1 MPRNFN
7 IGSLVGQMGL
17 KKNDPRTTARVGLG
31 ALLVC
36 NLVAAWFV
44 YSPIGGSAD
53 EMESRLLDLQ
63 RQVSSK
69 QAVLKRSKEL
79 AAKVD
84 KGRMQ
89 GDEFLGRY
97 FLSRPTTYSTLVGE
111 LNTLAKAAGVRPKE
125 QAFNE
130 EEVEGS
136 DELGM
141 VSITAGYEGSYADLL
156 HFLRELD
163 KANRLVIIESLAASP
178 QQGTGVLN
186 ISLRLNTFIREVPV
200 EAQLAALT
208 QPAGSGV
215 PPGATLAP
223 PVAPA
228 AEPSPAAVRPRTKM
242 AQPGGAVPP
251 PAGAPAPPSG
261 TAPSLSGGPK
271 PQSGG
276 PTLPSGAPT
285 RPSGAPTLP
294 SGRPTLPSG
303 AATLPPGAL
312 TPRPGAVIP
321 HPGGPTLAP
330 ARRGAG
336 Q

>member
-7 IGSLVGQMGL
+7 IGSLVGQLGL

-31 ALLVC
+31 ALLLC
-36 NLVAAWFV
+36 NLVAGWFV
-44 YSPIGGSAD
+44 FSPIGGSAD
-53 EMESRLLDLQ
+53 EMETRLLDLQ

-84 KGRMQ
+84 KGRLQ

-111 LNTLAKAAGVRPKE
+111 LNSLAKAAGVRPKE

-186 ISLRLNTFIREVPV
+186 ISLRLNTFIRETPV
-200 EAQLAALT
+200 AAQLAALT
-208 QPAGSGV
+208 QPRSEPAVPPATPVAQPVTATVAPSPMAPPPAAPVVQPRGATPSPLNPMAPPPGV
-215 PPGATLAP
+215 PVLPPGAT
-223 PVAPA
+223 
-228 AEPSPAAVRPRTKM
+228 T
-242 AQPGGAVPP
+242 
-251 PAGAPAPPSG
+251 
-261 TAPSLSGGPK
+261 
-271 PQSGG
+271 
-276 PTLPSGAPT
+276 PT
-285 RPSGAPTLP
+285 
-294 SGRPTLPSG
+294 
-303 AATLPPGAL
+303 
-312 TPRPGAVIP
+312 V
-321 HPGGPTLAP
+321 
-330 ARRGAG
+330 RRGG
-336 Q
+336 GR

>member
-7 IGSLVGQMGL
+7 IGSLLGQLGL
-17 KKNDPRTTARVGLG
+17 KKNDPRTTARAGLG

-36 NLVAAWFV
+36 NLVAGWFV
-44 YSPIGGSAD
+44 YSPLGGSAD
-53 EMESRLLDLQ
+53 EMERRLLDL
-63 RQVSSK
+63 RKQVSSK
-69 QAVLKRSKEL
+69 QDVLNRSKEL

-84 KGRMQ
+84 KGRTQ

-111 LNTLAKAAGVRPKE
+111 LNSLAKAAGVRPKE

-136 DELGM
+136 EELGM

-186 ISLRLNTFIREVPV
+186 ISLRLNTFIREVP
-200 EAQLAALT
+200 AGMQLAALT
-208 QPAGSGV
+208 QTAAPVAQPESPAPQPS
-215 PPGATLAP
+215 
-223 PVAPA
+223 APA
-228 AEPSPAAVRPRTKM
+228 APSGGPVVQPRSPVAQPGGPVVQPGGPM
-242 AQPGGAVPP
+242 AQPGAPVPP
-251 PAGAPAPPSG
+251 PGAPVLQPGGASPRRDPL
-261 TAPSLSGGPK
+261 TPQGGP
-271 PQSGG
+271 
-276 PTLPSGAPT
+276 LV
-285 RPSGAPTLP
+285 
-294 SGRPTLPSG
+294 
-303 AATLPPGAL
+303 PGA
-312 TPRPGAVIP
+312 
-321 HPGGPTLAP
+321 

-336 Q
+336 R

>member
-7 IGSLVGQMGL
+7 IGSLVGQLGL
-17 KKNDPRTTARVGLG
+17 KKNDPRTTARIGLG
-31 ALLVC
+31 VLLLC
-36 NLVAAWFV
+36 NLVAGWFV
-44 YSPIGGSAD
+44 YSPIGGSAE
-53 EMESRLLDLQ
+53 EMETRLMDL
-63 RQVSSK
+63 RKQVSTK

-84 KGRMQ
+84 KGRTQ

-111 LNTLAKAAGVRPKE
+111 LNSLAKAAGVRPKE

-186 ISLRLNTFIREVPV
+186 ISLRLNTFIRETPV
-200 EAQLAALT
+200 AAQLAALT
-208 QPAGSGV
+208 QPRETVAQ
-215 PPGATLAP
+215 PAP
-223 PVAPA
+223 PVAQPVTPAVAPSPVKPLPA
-228 AEPSPAAVRPRTKM
+228 APL
-242 AQPGGAVPP
+242 
-251 PAGAPAPPSG
+251 APP
-261 TAPSLSGGPK
+261 
-271 PQSGG
+271 
-276 PTLPSGAPT
+276 
-285 RPSGAPTLP
+285 R
-294 SGRPTLPSG
+294 G
-303 AATLPPGAL
+303 AASSPLNPMAPPPGAMA
-312 TPRPGAVIP
+312 PPPGAMAPPPGAMTPTPGMPVP
-321 HPGGPTLAP
+321 PPGGPTP
-330 ARRGAG
+330 AAKRGG
-336 Q
+336 GR

>member
-7 IGSLVGQMGL
+7 IGSLVGQLGL

-31 ALLVC
+31 VLLLC
-36 NLVAAWFV
+36 NLVAGWFV
-44 YSPIGGSAD
+44 FSPIGGSAD
-53 EMESRLLDLQ
+53 EMETRLLDLQ

-84 KGRMQ
+84 KGRTQ

-111 LNTLAKAAGVRPKE
+111 LNSLAKAAGVRPKE

-186 ISLRLNTFIREVPV
+186 ISLRLNTFIRETPV
-200 EAQLAALT
+200 AAQLAALT
-208 QPAGSGV
+208 QPRETVAQPGGSAAQ
-215 PPGATLAP
+215 PAP
-223 PVAPA
+223 PVAPPVTPA
-228 AEPSPAAVRPRTKM
+228 VAPNPAKPLPAAPV
-242 AQPGGAVPP
+242 AQPRGAGASPMSPMAPP
-251 PAGAPAPPSG
+251 PGMSAAPPG
-261 TAPSLSGGPK
+261 M
-271 PQSGG
+271 
-276 PTLPSGAPT
+276 
-285 RPSGAPTLP
+285 
-294 SGRPTLPSG
+294 
-303 AATLPPGAL
+303 L
-312 TPRPGAVIP
+312 TPA
-321 HPGGPTLAP
+321 PGGPVPA
-330 ARRGAG
+330 ARRGG
-336 Q
+336 GR

>member
-7 IGSLVGQMGL
+7 IGSLVGQLGL
-17 KKNDPRTTARVGLG
+17 KKNDPRTTARIGLG
-31 ALLVC
+31 VLLLC
-36 NLVAAWFV
+36 NLVAGWFV
-44 YSPIGGSAD
+44 YSPIGGSAE
-53 EMESRLLDLQ
+53 EMETRLMDL
-63 RQVSSK
+63 RKQVSSK

-84 KGRMQ
+84 KGRTQ

-111 LNTLAKAAGVRPKE
+111 LNSLAKAAGVRPKE

-186 ISLRLNTFIREVPV
+186 ISLRLNTFIRETPV
-200 EAQLAALT
+200 AAQLAALT
-208 QPAGSGV
+208 QPRETVALPGGPAAQPGPPAAQPAPSAAQPVTPAVTPSPAKPLPSAPVAQPRGAASSPLNPMAP
-215 PPGATLAP
+215 PPGAITP
-223 PVAPA
+223 P
-228 AEPSPAAVRPRTKM
+228 
-242 AQPGGAVPP
+242 PGMPVPP
-251 PAGAPAPPSG
+251 P
-261 TAPSLSGGPK
+261 
-271 PQSGG
+271 
-276 PTLPSGAPT
+276 GAPT
-285 RPSGAPTLP
+285 PAAKRG
-294 SGRPTLPSG
+294 SGR
-303 AATLPPGAL
+303 
-312 TPRPGAVIP
+312 
-321 HPGGPTLAP
+321 
-330 ARRGAG
+330 
-336 Q
+336 